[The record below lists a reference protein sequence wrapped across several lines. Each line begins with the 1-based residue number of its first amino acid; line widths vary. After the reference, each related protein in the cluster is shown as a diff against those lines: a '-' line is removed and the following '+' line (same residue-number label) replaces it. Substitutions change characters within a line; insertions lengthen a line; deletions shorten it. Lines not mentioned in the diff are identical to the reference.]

1 MEFNLTQS
9 EKLQLC
15 QESKS
20 RIERELY
27 SLLVRLNVD
36 PEAFDE
42 AVGFTGTNFTGE
54 YIRIQ
59 ELVNALNQ
67 IKAKITALS

>member
-36 PEAFDE
+36 PETFDE
-42 AVGFTGTNFTGE
+42 EVGFTGTNFTGE

-59 ELVNALNQ
+59 ELVNAFNQ
-67 IKAKITALS
+67 VKAKITGLS

>member
-1 MEFNLTQS
+1 MEFNLTQE

-15 QESKS
+15 QSSKS
-20 RIERELY
+20 AIEREMY
-27 SLLVRLNVD
+27 TLLVRLGVN
-36 PEAFDE
+36 PETFDE
-42 AVGFTGTNFTGE
+42 EVGFTGTNFTGE

-67 IKAKITALS
+67 IKVKITELS

>member
-1 MEFNLTQS
+1 MEFNLTQE

-15 QESKS
+15 QSSKS
-20 RIERELY
+20 GIERELY
-27 SLLVRLNVD
+27 TLLVRLGIS
-36 PEAFDE
+36 PETFDE
-42 AVGFTGTNFTGE
+42 EVGFTGTNFTGE

-67 IKAKITALS
+67 IKVKITELS